1 MQTTHTKAFAP
12 KTMWS
17 NEEVKIFFALLPKF
31 GSSFKQYMPHLN
43 RTYSQIKGFYHNHI
57 RRHATS
63 NEIDSLE
70 NSFKVPV
77 QNTYL
82 RQSSQETVHEHRA
95 SPLIVIR
102 LVMLKIIIIFKCVK
116 HQT

>member
-63 NEIDSLE
+63 YEIDSPE

-82 RQSSQETVHEHRA
+82 RQSSQETA
-95 SPLIVIR
+95 Q
-102 LVMLKIIIIFKCVK
+102 MLDSLMNILLHI
-116 HQT
+116 QQ